1 MTAAL
6 RIADDDPLAVAVT
19 AALHAGDAAALGRL
33 LAEHP
38 DLVNGRVVSGGDR
51 RGERT
56 LLHVLADHPGHR
68 PNAAA
73 IVALLR
79 TAGADVNAPFI
90 GAHAETALHWA
101 ASNDDID
108 LVDALLDAGA
118 DIEAPGS
125 VIGGGTP
132 MADATA
138 FRQWR
143 AADRLVR
150 RGARTNLFQSAA
162 MGLMD
167 RLDEALAAA
176 AGRDRQALT
185 EALWGAC
192 HGGRREAA
200 AALVARG
207 ADVNWVGW
215 DDLTPLDAAERA
227 GATELA
233 AWLRQGGARSAGGEE
248 AEEDADQA
256 PSD

>member
-1 MTAAL
+1 VTVAL

-19 AALHAGDAAALGRL
+19 AALHAGDADALGRL
-33 LAEHP
+33 LAEHAG
-38 DLVNGRVVSGGDR
+38 LVNARVVSGGDR

-56 LLHVLADHPGHR
+56 LLHVLADHPGRR

-79 TAGADVNAPFI
+79 TAGADVDAPFI

-101 ASNDDID
+101 ASNDDVD

-118 DIEAPGS
+118 DIEARGA

-132 MADATA
+132 IADATA

-167 RLDEALAAA
+167 RLDEALAAP
-176 AGRDRQALT
+176 GPDRQALT

-200 AALVARG
+200 AALVALG

-233 AWLRQGGARSAGGEE
+233 AWLRERGARSAG
-248 AEEDADQA
+248 D
-256 PSD
+256 PR